1 MNSNLKVHG
10 RAIYVDILNQTDFIV
25 AHNFRKMSP
34 QHPRRTF
41 VRNRKQIDHVQN
53 MTWLGE

>member
-1 MNSNLKVHG
+1 MANWQAVTMNSNLKVHG
-10 RAIYVDILNQTDFIV
+10 RAVYVDILNQTDFIV

-41 VRNRKQIDHVQN
+41 VRNSK
-53 MTWLGE
+53 